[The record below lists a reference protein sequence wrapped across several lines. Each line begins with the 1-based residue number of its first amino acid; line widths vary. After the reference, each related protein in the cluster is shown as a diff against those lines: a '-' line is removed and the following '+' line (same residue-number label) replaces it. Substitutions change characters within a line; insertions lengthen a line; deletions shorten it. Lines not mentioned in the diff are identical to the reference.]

1 VALSRR
7 RPPEAYLDL
16 NLARRRT
23 CGPYSVAFGTALT
36 FARSRRS
43 AETFVGQWRQ
53 PFWSNSVLKPFG
65 ARGSVSPWLHHG
77 HGSPAPPQV
86 QACSPCHGRSGWSSQ
101 TSRNPHK
108 RRTFIGSPDPAAP
121 AQCIPPRRAW
131 ILKCAEQSVLVC
143 CSRHAQLTNRIQAG
157 A

>member
-1 VALSRR
+1 MALSRR

-108 RRTFIGSPDPAAP
+108 RRTSLALR
-121 AQCIPPRRAW
+121 IPRPRRNVFPQDAPGV
-131 ILKCAEQSVLVC
+131 LKCAEQSVLVC